1 VSDGRD
7 TSWNDGRGRQRRHHP
22 AVDHGH
28 DVLRDQPDGW
38 PGGPTDYPQQR
49 PGPPGQQYNERTG
62 RRDNGYP
69 PRAYDANGYPP
80 PAYDANGYPVPAYDA
95 NGYPV
100 QTYDANG
107 YPVQAYDANGYPIRV
122 YDGNGYDANGY
133 DANGYDIHGYQ
144 YGYDVNGRDANGYPA
159 NYGGPGRPFDPESDQ
174 TEAGPAVNPAYDPRG
189 YGQPGPGYAEPG
201 YSGPGYGD
209 PGYGAPGYGDPRYT
223 ASDYPDQ
230 HQPGQTYPPQGYPDP
245 GYPDAGYPGHGYPGQ
260 GYDPRYGDLNYPGG
274 NQQPG
279 YPAPGQPDERL
290 ADQGYG
296 RPGHDGQGYGGD
308 QGYGAPGGQRG
319 VEPMQQFGAGSGG
332 YPTGGFI
339 ERGFGGDDYAGADPA
354 STTGGRGMGAVGR
367 PQNFPDAGD
376 PRTTGGNRR
385 VASGPGDD
393 DFPPIPV
400 GTQTKRRRG
409 RAPIVLAIIIVL
421 LAIVGGGGYWGIGKV
436 RSYFGAADYSGN
448 GTSEIVKV
456 KVARGDSS
464 TAIAQTLL
472 AQQVVKSTKAFVK
485 AATADPK
492 SVTIEAGWYRLH
504 KHMSAKSALAALEA
518 KDTNGNPANLFV
530 YKVTIPEGTIS
541 VDIYTLL
548 SKQTDI
554 PVGDFIA
561 AAKDPASL
569 GVDKSWYT
577 AKRDDHRSTV
587 TATEKGFKYPA
598 MIEGFLFPAT
608 YSFQPD
614 ETAKDMLS
622 DMVKKFNDVMT
633 TLDFKNRAQTKLGG
647 IPPIE
652 ALIAASIAQ
661 KEATTPADMAG
672 VAKVLYN
679 RVFKGLANGLL
690 GVDSETNYF
699 LRMTGHDSKTSDKLK
714 ASELSNPND
723 PYNTHTV
730 AGFPPGAISN
740 PGEAALKAAVNPDP
754 TKKDYGYFQT
764 VGTNTKVVFSKTYAE
779 FCALNSSC

>member
-1 VSDGRD
+1 MSDGRD

-28 DVLRDQPDGW
+28 DVLRDQQGGRPDVATDG
-38 PGGPTDYPQQR
+38 PGGYPQQR
-49 PGPPGQQYNERTG
+49 PGPPGRQPYNERAG
-62 RRDNGYP
+62 YRD
-69 PRAYDANGYPP
+69 NGYPP
-80 PAYDANGYPVPAYDA
+80 PAYDANGYPPQAYDANGYPVQAYDA

-107 YPVQAYDANGYPIRV
+107 YPVQAYDVNGYPIRV
-122 YDGNGYDANGY
+122 YDANGY
-133 DANGYDIHGYQ
+133 DANGYDQ
-144 YGYDVNGRDANGYPA
+144 YGYDANGRDANGYPA
-159 NYGGPGRPFDPESDQ
+159 NYGGPGRPFDPQLDQ
-174 TEAGPAVNPAYDPRG
+174 TQAGPAVN
-189 YGQPGPGYAEPG
+189 
-201 YSGPGYGD
+201 PGYGD
-209 PGYGAPGYGDPRYT
+209 PGYADPRYAAGGYGDP
-223 ASDYPDQ
+223 
-230 HQPGQTYPPQGYPDP
+230 HQPGQSYPPQSYPER
-245 GYPDAGYPGHGYPGQ
+245 GYPGPGQ
-260 GYDPRYGDLNYPGG
+260 GYDPRYGEPNYPGG

-279 YPAPGQPDERL
+279 YPAPGQPDERYP
-290 ADQGYG
+290 DQGYG
-296 RPGHDGQGYGGD
+296 RPGYDGQGYGGD
-308 QGYGAPGGQRG
+308 EGYGAPGGQPG
-319 VEPMQQFGAGSGG
+319 FEPMQHFDGGAGG
-332 YPTGGFI
+332 YQTGGFI
-339 ERGFGGDDYAGADPA
+339 ERGFGADEYTGGDPA
-354 STTGGRGMGAVGR
+354 TTTGGRGMRAVGR
-367 PQNFPDAGD
+367 PNGFPDASD

-385 VASGPGDD
+385 VAGGAGGGDD
-393 DFPPIPV
+393 SFPPIPV

-409 RAPIVLAIIIVL
+409 RGPIVVAIVIVL
-421 LAIVGGGGYWGIGKV
+421 LAIVGGGGYWGYGKV

-456 KVARGDSS
+456 KVAHGDTS

-472 AQQVVKSTKAFVK
+472 TDGVVKSTKAFVN
-485 AATADPK
+485 AAKADPK
-492 SVTIEAGWYRLH
+492 SVGIEAGWYRLH
-504 KHMSAKSALAALEA
+504 KHMSAKSALEALEA
-518 KDTNGNPANLFV
+518 KDANGNPANLFV

-548 SKQTDI
+548 SKQTGI
-554 PVGDFIA
+554 PVSQFIA
-561 AAKDPASL
+561 AAKDPVAL

-577 AKRDDHRSTV
+577 AKRDDHRTTV

-622 DMVKKFNDVMT
+622 EMVAKFNTVAT
-633 TLDFKNRAQTKLGG
+633 ALNFKSLAQKNLGG

-672 VAKVLYN
+672 VTKVLYN

-714 ASELSNPND
+714 ASELTNPND

-730 AGFPPGAISN
+730 AGFPPGAISS

-754 TKKDYGYFQT
+754 TKTGYGYFQT
-764 VGTNTKVVFSKTYAE
+764 VGTNPKVVFSKTYSE

>member
-1 VSDGRD
+1 MSDGRD

-28 DVLRDQPDGW
+28 DVLRDQQGGWPDGATDGA
-38 PGGPTDYPQQR
+38 GGYPQQR
-49 PGPPGQQYNERTG
+49 PGPAGYQQPQQQYDQRA
-62 RRDNGYP
+62 GYG
-69 PRAYDANGYPP
+69 DNGYPP
-80 PAYDANGYPVPAYDA
+80 PAYDANGYPVQAYDA
-95 NGYPV
+95 QGYPV

-122 YDGNGYDANGY
+122 FDANGFDANGY
-133 DANGYDIHGYQ
+133 DVN
-144 YGYDVNGRDANGYPA
+144 GYDVNGFDQYGFDAAGRDANGYPA
-159 NYGGPGRPFDPESDQ
+159 NYTGPDRPFDPERDQ
-174 TEAGPAVNPAYDPRG
+174 TQAGPTVDPGYDRRGPGQPAPGQAGAGYPEQGYVDPR
-189 YGQPGPGYAEPG
+189 YADPRYAEG
-201 YSGPGYGD
+201 GYGD
-209 PGYGAPGYGDPRYT
+209 QP
-223 ASDYPDQ
+223 
-230 HQPGQTYPPQGYPDP
+230 HPGQSYPPQGYPE
-245 GYPDAGYPGHGYPGQ
+245 HGYAGPGPAGQ
-260 GYDPRYGDLNYPGG
+260 GYDPRYAEPGFPGG
-274 NQQPG
+274 YEQPG
-279 YPAPGQPDERL
+279 YPAGQPGDRYP
-290 ADQGYG
+290 DQDYG
-296 RPGHDGQGYGGD
+296 RPAYDGQGYGGPGHD
-308 QGYGAPGGQRG
+308 GPGFGGGPDYGAP
-319 VEPMQQFGAGSGG
+319 
-332 YPTGGFI
+332 GGFI
-339 ERGFGGDDYAGADPA
+339 ERGFGGDDYPADPA
-354 STTGGRGMGAVGR
+354 TTGGRGMRAVGR
-367 PQNFPDAGD
+367 PQGYPDAGD

-409 RAPIVLAIIIVL
+409 RTPIVLAIVIVL
-421 LAIVGGGGYWGIGKV
+421 LAVVGGGAYWGIGKA
-436 RSYFGAADYSGN
+436 RSYFGAPDYSGN

-456 KVARGDSS
+456 KVAHGDSL
-464 TAIAQTLL
+464 TTIGQTLL
-472 AQQVVKSTKAFVK
+472 AQQVIKSAKAFVN
-485 AATADPK
+485 AANADPK
-492 SVTIEAGWYRLH
+492 SKTIEAGWYRLH
-504 KHMSAKSALAALEA
+504 EHMSAKSALDALEA
-518 KDTNGNPANLFV
+518 KDADGNPTNLFV

-548 SKQTDI
+548 SKQTGI
-554 PVGDFIA
+554 PVSEFVT
-561 AAKDPASL
+561 AAKDPVAL

-577 AKRDDHRSTV
+577 AKRDDHRATV

-622 DMVKKFNDVMT
+622 DMVAKFTSVIT
-633 TLDFKNRAQTKLGG
+633 ALDFKNGTRTKLGG

-672 VAKVLYN
+672 VTKVLYN

-714 ASELSNPND
+714 ASELTNPND

-730 AGFPPGAISN
+730 TGFPPGAISN

-754 TKKDYGYFQT
+754 TKANYGYFQT
-764 VGTNTKVVFSKTYAE
+764 VGTNPKVIFSKTYSE
-779 FCALNSSC
+779 FCSLNTSC